1 MRKFAILMFIIL
13 SLFVLVFSSS
23 AFDKEFD
30 YLTVIENHESNLPIL
45 YINVEGKSSAR
56 SKIEY
61 KKAYMKLVLNDEFS
75 DAVSYDA
82 EIEIKARGNSTYN
95 LPKKPYKIKLD
106 KATDL
111 FGMGKNKHWVLL
123 AQYFDEALMRN
134 KIAYDFSG
142 EMGLPYCKS
151 TWVDVVFNGEYIGVY
166 QLCEQIR
173 IGETRVDI
181 TDWEEEAENI
191 AKVIA
196 EKEGWSKEDR
206 KVLEDQMQENLEW
219 LSTRKVSYNGFE
231 YSIDDYYELTENTT
245 NGGLL
250 FEISEEFNELSRF
263 RSRKYHPIMI
273 KSPEYAYTNEEL
285 IEFAREYINAF
296 EDGIYA
302 TDGYTEYNEKSM
314 HFKRL
319 GDIDSLA
326 KSWLCAEIFF
336 NPDAL
341 YKSRYMYLDNDGSL
355 LKFGPVWDY
364 DYSIGAITDWDTV
377 RPYGSIINKL
387 RQSVWYDE
395 FFKDPYFT
403 AKVCD
408 YYFEYR
414 DKLLEIY
421 EEGGL
426 IDTYDEYLKEAALK
440 NTEMWQYSRGYTDD
454 VAAIKDW
461 FEKRVEWLD
470 SHFESPEKLLSKVKK
485 YTQSNLLTVTVY
497 DENGNLSPETIGYD
511 EGCYAVINTD
521 LIAKNLEMRV
531 YVNGI
536 HIGNAVRVANKKYA
550 IYIDNEYLCEASG
563 HRNVINVWTYRNGRL
578 SESNFTCV
586 EKENPAPWY
595 LMNVK
600 IAP

>member
-1 MRKFAILMFIIL
+1 MRKLSALLFIFL
-13 SLFVLVFSSS
+13 SLCLLIFCSN
-23 AFDKEFD
+23 ANKRDFD
-30 YLTVIENHESNLPIL
+30 YKTIVENHESNLPIL

-61 KKAYMKLVLNDEFS
+61 KKAYMKIVLNDEYADAEPY
-75 DAVSYDA
+75 DAVM
-82 EIEIKARGNSTYN
+82 EIKARGNSTYN

-111 FGMGKNKHWVLL
+111 FGMGKSKHWVLL

-142 EMGLPYCKS
+142 EMGLPYCES

-166 QLCEQIR
+166 QLCEQVR

-191 AKVIA
+191 SKAIA
-196 EKEGWSKEDR
+196 EKHGWSKDER
-206 KVLEDQMQENLEW
+206 KALEDQMQQDLVW
-219 LSTRKVSYNGFE
+219 LTTRKVSYNGTDYNIDE
-231 YSIDDYYELTENTT
+231 YYDLTDNTT

-250 FEISEEFNELSRF
+250 FEISEEFNEVSRF
-263 RSRKYHPIMI
+263 RSRKYYPIMI
-273 KSPEYAYTNEEL
+273 KYPEYANTNNEL
-285 IEFAREYINAF
+285 FQFAKNYINAI

-302 TDGYTEYNEKSM
+302 TDGYTEYDDREM
-314 HFKRL
+314 HYRRL

-355 LKFGPVWDY
+355 LKFGPIWDY
-364 DYSIGAITDWDTV
+364 DYSMGAITDWDTV

-387 RQSVWYDE
+387 QQTVWYNE
-395 FFKDPYFT
+395 LFKDPYFVT
-403 AKVCD
+403 KVCD
-408 YYFEYR
+408 YYNEYR
-414 DKLLEIY
+414 DDIIAIY

-426 IDTYDEYLKEAALK
+426 IDEYDEYLRESALE
-440 NTEMWQYSRGYTDD
+440 NTEMWQYSRGYTED
-454 VAAIKDW
+454 VAAIKEW

-470 SHFESPEKLLSKVKK
+470 SHFESPEKLLSKIKK
-485 YTQSNLLTVTVY
+485 YRTSNDVSITLY
-497 DENGNLSPETIGYD
+497 DESGNMSPETIGYD
-511 EGCYAVINTD
+511 EGCYALIDTE

-536 HIGNAVRVANKKYA
+536 HVGNALRLENKKYA
-550 IYIDNEYLCEASG
+550 IHIDGVYLDEDAE
-563 HRNVINVWTYRNGRL
+563 HRNVITVRIYRSGSLN
-578 SESNFTCV
+578 ETNFTCI
-586 EKENPAPWY
+586 EKEVPLPWY
-595 LMNVK
+595 VRATEK
-600 IAP
+600 F

>member
-1 MRKFAILMFIIL
+1 MRKLSALLFIFL
-13 SLFVLVFSSS
+13 SLCLLIFCSN
-23 AFDKEFD
+23 ANKRDFD
-30 YLTVIENHESNLPIL
+30 YKTIVENHESNLPIL

-61 KKAYMKLVLNDEFS
+61 KKAYMKIVLNDEYADAEPY
-75 DAVSYDA
+75 DAVM
-82 EIEIKARGNSTYN
+82 EIKARGNSTYN

-111 FGMGKNKHWVLL
+111 FGMGKSKHWVLL

-142 EMGLPYCKS
+142 EMGLPYCES

-166 QLCEQIR
+166 QLCEQVR

-191 AKVIA
+191 SKAIA
-196 EKEGWSKEDR
+196 EKHGWSKDER
-206 KVLEDQMQENLEW
+206 KALEDQMQQDLVW
-219 LSTRKVSYNGFE
+219 LTTRKVSYNGTDYNIDE
-231 YSIDDYYELTENTT
+231 YYDLTDNTT

-250 FEISEEFNELSRF
+250 FEISEEFNEVSRF
-263 RSRKYHPIMI
+263 RSRKYYPIMI
-273 KSPEYAYTNEEL
+273 KYPEYANTNNEL
-285 IEFAREYINAF
+285 FQFAKNYINAI

-302 TDGYTEYNEKSM
+302 TDGYTEYDDREM
-314 HFKRL
+314 HYRRL

-355 LKFGPVWDY
+355 LKFGPIWDY
-364 DYSIGAITDWDTV
+364 DYSMGAITDWDTV

-387 RQSVWYDE
+387 QQTVWYDE
-395 FFKDPYFT
+395 LFKDPYFVT
-403 AKVCD
+403 KVCD
-408 YYFEYR
+408 YYNEYR
-414 DKLLEIY
+414 DDIIAIY

-426 IDTYDEYLKEAALK
+426 IDEYDEYLRESALK
-440 NTEMWQYSRGYTDD
+440 NTEMWQYSRGYTED
-454 VAAIKDW
+454 VAAIKEW

-485 YTQSNLLTVTVY
+485 YRTSNDVSITLY
-497 DENGNLSPETIGYD
+497 DESGNMSPETIGYD
-511 EGCYAVINTD
+511 EGCYALIDTE

-536 HIGNAVRVANKKYA
+536 HVGNALRLANKKYA
-550 IYIDNEYLCEASG
+550 IHIDGVYLDEDAE
-563 HRNVINVWTYRNGRL
+563 HRNVITVRIYRSGSLN
-578 SESNFTCV
+578 ETNFTCI
-586 EKENPAPWY
+586 EKEAPLPWY
-595 LMNVK
+595 VRATEK
-600 IAP
+600 F